1 MVEAAVTRLAESITQ
16 LTLCQ
21 VTTEEVDAATMLDKA
36 CQKLRGIP
44 DVPAQRITDLETSIC
59 QLRQLSCI
67 LDSRMISVSYEVS
80 QAQKTLL
87 LMLRT
92 ARGASIS
99 SEELNAEEVPN
110 HQDQLQ
116 EH

>member
-1 MVEAAVTRLAESITQ
+1 
-16 LTLCQ
+16 
-21 VTTEEVDAATMLDKA
+21 
-36 CQKLRGIP
+36 
-44 DVPAQRITDLETSIC
+44 
-59 QLRQLSCI
+59 
-67 LDSRMISVSYEVS
+67 
-80 QAQKTLL
+80 
-87 LMLRT
+87 MLRT